1 MKRKISTGDA
11 ILGTIIA
18 LFVIGFLWLFP
29 YQAIKYFF
37 LPEHKVYVEWT
48 VYSASGPLEYKGTY
62 EMRGDT
68 FGSSRTS
75 SRGSN
80 YVDIENRGDCSLFVG
95 NQRVCIYSGTNEVD
109 VNLIKIVE

>member
-18 LFVIGFLWLFP
+18 LFTIGFLWLFP

-62 EMRGDT
+62 EMRGDK
-68 FGSSRTS
+68 FASYRSSD
-75 SRGSN
+75 RGSN
-80 YVDIENRGDCSLFVG
+80 HVYIENIGERSQFMGSQ
-95 NQRVCIYSGTNEVD
+95 NICIYSGTNEVD
-109 VNLIKIVE
+109 VKLIKIVE

>member
-48 VYSASGPLEYKGTY
+48 VYSAAGALDYKGTY
-62 EMRGDT
+62 DIRGDK
-68 FGSSRTS
+68 FASSRSS

-80 YVDIENRGDCSLFVG
+80 YVYIENTGDYSLFVG
-95 NQRVCIYSGTNEVD
+95 DQRICIYSGTNEVD
-109 VNLIKIVE
+109 VKLIKIVE